1 MINAIKFATILNV
14 LTITTLAKAAEVL
27 VTETRLVMVFLI
39 PLDVNLME
47 GIVNIIKKLIVIII
61 VHFNQ

>member
-27 VTETRLVMVFLI
+27 VTETRLLMVFVI

>member
-27 VTETRLVMVFLI
+27 VTETRLVMVFVI